1 MTNSVSE
8 RAPHTP
14 DVLRPWITGIGVP
27 AVQADP
33 RTPFVQLPDPA
44 TRVIVRSEARG
55 RPTLLV
61 SGPRVRATYHP
72 AKRHVSCTEVRLA
85 PGVVRPLLGVPAVDL
100 VGRVVPLAALPGRT
114 ARQLAYELGRLKPE
128 EVAARLAD
136 VLPDLLPTAA
146 DGARAELL
154 RAAVAA
160 LSVRSGRTPGQV
172 GEVAREL
179 AVSERQLRNL
189 FSDGV
194 GLSPKHYARI
204 DRVRAVLA
212 HATELA
218 SAELAA
224 VTGYYDQS
232 HMTSDFRTLMGVPPR
247 SYFAGRLPAPG
258 ACQAIDRR

>member
-8 RAPHTP
+8 KPG
-14 DVLRPWITGIGVP
+14 PWIAGIGAL

-33 RTPFVQLPDPA
+33 REPFVQVPDPS
-44 TRVIVRSEARG
+44 TKVIVRSEARG

-61 SGPRVRATYHP
+61 SGPRVRATYHGS
-72 AKRHVSCTEVRLA
+72 KTGVSCVEVRLA
-85 PGVVRPLLGVPAVDL
+85 PGAIRALLGVPAVDL
-100 VGRVVPLAALPGRT
+100 VGRIVPLGALPGPA
-114 ARQLAYELGRLKPE
+114 ARRLAYELGRLEPE
-128 EVAARLAD
+128 DVVARLTD
-136 VLPDLLPTAA
+136 VLPDRLPTPA

-154 RAAVAA
+154 RAAIAA
-160 LSVRSGRTPGQV
+160 LSVRSGHPPGQV
-172 GEVAREL
+172 SEVAREL

-212 HATELA
+212 RASELA

-247 SYFAGRLPAPG
+247 SYFTGRLPAPRS
-258 ACQAIDRR
+258 CQAIDRP

>member
-8 RAPHTP
+8 RAPRTP
-14 DVLRPWITGIGVP
+14 DAPGPWIAGIGVL
-27 AVQADP
+27 AVAADP
-33 RTPFVQLPDPA
+33 RGPFVQLPDP
-44 TRVIVRSEARG
+44 TTKVIVRSEARG

-61 SGPRVRATYHP
+61 SGPRVRATYHEG
-72 AKRHVSCTEVRLA
+72 KTDVSCVEVRLA
-85 PGVVRPLLGVPAVDL
+85 PGTTRPLLGVPAVDL
-100 VGRVVPLAALPGRT
+100 VGRIVPLGALPGPA
-114 ARQLAYELGRLKPE
+114 ARRLAYELGRLEPE
-128 EVAARLAD
+128 EVAVRLAD
-136 VLPDLLPTAA
+136 VLPDRLPTAA

-160 LSVRSGRTPGQV
+160 LSVRSGRTPGPV

-179 AVSERQLRNL
+179 AVSERQLRSL
-189 FSDGV
+189 FSEGV

-212 HATELA
+212 HAGELA

-247 SYFAGRLPAPG
+247 SYFSGRLPAPR
-258 ACQAIDRR
+258 ACQVIDSR

>member
-8 RAPHTP
+8 QAPRTLYAP
-14 DVLRPWITGIGVP
+14 GPWIAGIGDL
-27 AVQADP
+27 AVAADP
-33 RTPFVQLPDPA
+33 REPFVQLPDP
-44 TRVIVRSEARG
+44 TTKVIVRSEARG

-61 SGPRVRATYHP
+61 SGPRVRATYHEGKP
-72 AKRHVSCTEVRLA
+72 DVSCVEVRLA
-85 PGVVRPLLGVPAVDL
+85 PGTTRPLLGVPAVAL
-100 VGRVVPLAALPGRT
+100 VGRIVPLGALPGQA
-114 ARQLAYELGRLKPE
+114 ARRLAYELGRLEPE
-128 EVAARLAD
+128 EVAVRLAD
-136 VLPDLLPTAA
+136 VLPDRLPTAA

-160 LSVRSGRTPGQV
+160 LSVRSGRTPGHV

-189 FSDGV
+189 FSEGV
-194 GLSPKHYARI
+194 GLSPKHYTRI

-212 HATELA
+212 HAGELA

-232 HMTSDFRTLMGVPPR
+232 HMTADFRTLMGVPPR
-247 SYFAGRLPAPG
+247 SWFTGRRPAPRG
-258 ACQAIDRR
+258 CQVIDSQ